1 MPAITVDNLS
11 KTYRYHRKVPGLRGS
26 IAGLLRR
33 QMLETQAV
41 ADVSFQIE
49 AGEIVGFLGPNG
61 AGKTTTLKMLCGL
74 LYPSGGQA
82 RVLNH
87 TPARREPAFLRQIS
101 LVMGQKSM
109 LSWDLPAIETLLLH
123 KEMYSISETDFQ
135 RNVRQLAEILE
146 VTELLRVQVR
156 KLSLGERMKME
167 LLTALI
173 HRPALLF
180 LDEPTIGLDVV
191 SQQRVREFL
200 RDVNREQGTTIL
212 LTSHYMDDIEELC
225 PRVLVI
231 DHGRLHFDGALASLV
246 ERAAPYKLLSAVF
259 AEPVPPAALA
269 IALGE
274 LEPRPT
280 DPSTSL
286 RAGDPLRISLAVP
299 RDQVADV
306 ASRVLRLGRVVDLS
320 VEEVPVEEIIREMF
334 RAPGSIGERS

>member
-1 MPAITVDNLS
+1 MPAIAVANLS

-26 IAGLLRR
+26 LAGLLRR
-33 QMLETQAV
+33 QTLDTHAV
-41 ADVSFQIE
+41 ADISFAIE

-74 LYPSGGQA
+74 LYPDGGRA
-82 RVLNH
+82 DVLGY
-87 TPARREPAFLRQIS
+87 TPARRQPAFLRQIS

-109 LSWDLPAIETLLLH
+109 LAWDLPAIETLLLH
-123 KEMYSISETDFQ
+123 KEMYSLTEADFQ
-135 RNVRQLAEILE
+135 RNLGQLADILE
-146 VTELLRVQVR
+146 VHELLRVQVR

-167 LLTALI
+167 LLAALI

-200 RDVNREQGTTIL
+200 RAINREQGTTIL

-231 DHGRLHFDGALASLV
+231 DHGRLHFDGALADLV
-246 ERAAPYKLLSAVF
+246 ANAAPYKLLSAVF
-259 AEPVPPAALA
+259 VEPVPRAALA
-269 IALGE
+269 DALDG
-274 LEPRPT
+274 LEPRPS
-280 DPSTSL
+280 D
-286 RAGDPLRISLAVP
+286 DPLRITLAVP
-299 RDQVADV
+299 REQVADV
-306 ASRVLRLGRVVDLS
+306 AGRVLRLGRVADLS

-334 RAPGSIGERS
+334 RSPNGDHGFAK

>member
-1 MPAITVDNLS
+1 MPAITVENLS
-11 KTYRYHRKVPGLRGS
+11 KTYRYHRKAPGLRGS
-26 IAGLLRR
+26 LAGLLRR
-33 QMLETQAV
+33 QTLETQAV

-49 AGEIVGFLGPNG
+49 DGEIVGFLGSNG

-82 RVLNH
+82 RVLGH

-109 LSWDLPAIETLLLH
+109 LVWDLPAMETLLLH
-123 KEMYSISETDFQ
+123 KEMYSISQADFQ
-135 RNVRQLAEILE
+135 RSVGQLAEILE

-167 LLTALI
+167 LLAALL
-173 HRPALLF
+173 HQPALLF

-200 RDVNREQGTTIL
+200 RDINRRQGTTIL

-231 DHGRLHFDGALASLV
+231 DHGRLHFDGGLASLV
-246 ERAAPYKLLSAVF
+246 ERAAPYKLLGAVF
-259 AEPVPPAALA
+259 AEPVPAEALA
-269 IALGE
+269 AALGE
-274 LEPRPT
+274 LEMRPT
-280 DPSTSL
+280 D
-286 RAGDPLRISLAVP
+286 DPLRISLAVP
-299 RDQVADV
+299 REQVADV
-306 ASRVLRLGRVVDLS
+306 AGRVLRLGRVVDLS
-320 VEEVPVEEIIREMF
+320 IEEVPVEEIIRAMF
-334 RAPGSIGERS
+334 RAA

>member
-11 KTYRYHRKVPGLRGS
+11 KTYRYHRKAPGLRGS

-41 ADVSFQIE
+41 ADVSFQIDS
-49 AGEIVGFLGPNG
+49 GEIVGFLGPNG

-82 RVLNH
+82 HVLGH

-109 LSWDLPAIETLLLH
+109 LVWDLPAIETLLLH
-123 KEMYSISETDFQ
+123 KEMYSISEADFQ
-135 RNVRQLAEILE
+135 RNVKQLAEILE

-167 LLTALI
+167 LLAALI

-231 DHGRLHFDGALASLV
+231 DHGRLHFDGALAGLV
-246 ERAAPYKLLSAVF
+246 ERAAPYKLLGAVF

-269 IALGE
+269 AALGD
-274 LEPRPT
+274 LEQRPT
-280 DPSTSL
+280 DSSTSL

-306 ASRVLRLGRVVDLS
+306 AGRVLRLGRVVDLS
-320 VEEVPVEEIIREMF
+320 IEEVPVEEIIREMF
-334 RAPGSIGERS
+334 RAPGSIGEHS